1 MHSRSRYKYNA
12 RLGPRTVRPGSALG
26 SAILFFGSL
35 TNAPREA
42 LRGGGQRR
50 RSEATGASVAGQP
63 AGLALRSSSRSAKA
77 EVEVIVSYRSSADSV
92 AKAMQRVNICA
103 SEKPA
108 RHDQEGRPHVG

>member
-1 MHSRSRYKYNA
+1 
-12 RLGPRTVRPGSALG
+12 
-26 SAILFFGSL
+26 
-35 TNAPREA
+35 
-42 LRGGGQRR
+42 
-50 RSEATGASVAGQP
+50 VAGQP

-108 RHDQEGRPHVG
+108 RHDQEGRPHVGYNKWNEGHRVAAILLAQLA